1 MSRNLPSQNIPA
13 LEWLEARMSAW
24 SGSPT
29 AIGLT
34 ALQVSA
40 MQTHVTTART
50 AYSTAQ
56 TVRAASKAATLDFHN
71 KAGTMKR
78 EAAELISVIKA
89 FAATSGNPAVYALA
103 DLSPADPPSP
113 AGEPEAPTNLRGAIN
128 SDGAVEL
135 AWDGSLAQGTFF
147 EVSRRVEGQAAFTR
161 IDAVGEKK
169 FTDETV
175 PAGFA
180 SVYYTV
186 RAKRGS
192 LVSSGT
198 DPIQVR
204 FGIVPESEGLAE
216 GGGLALA
223 A

>member
-1 MSRNLPSQNIPA
+1 MGTNLPSNDFSA

-24 SGSPT
+24 AGSPT

-34 ALQVSA
+34 SLQVST
-40 MQTHVTTART
+40 MQTHVSTAR
-50 AYSTAQ
+50 AARNTAQ
-56 TVRAASKAATLDFHN
+56 AVRAAGKAATLDFHN
-71 KAGTMKR
+71 KAATMKR

-89 FAATSGNPAVYALA
+89 YAATTGNPAVYVLA
-103 DLSPADPPSP
+103 DLSPADPPTP
-113 AGEPEAPTNLRGAIN
+113 AGAPEPPTNLRGAIN

-147 EVSRRVEGQAAFTR
+147 EVSRRVEGEAAFTR
-161 IDAVGEKK
+161 LDAVGAKK

-192 LVSSGT
+192 LVSAGT

-204 FGIVPESEGLAE
+204 FGFPAEGPGMAE